1 LVEEEEDS
9 VTTILPKVA
18 AAKITGGG
26 RNRCAV
32 VRAIRVRERVR
43 KRRVERK

>member
-9 VTTILPKVA
+9 VATILPKVA

-26 RNRCAV
+26 QNRRAV
-32 VRAIRVRERVR
+32 AKVIRVQERVH
-43 KRRVERK
+43 KRRGERK